1 MPYTLSDEEKNRLR
15 EEYLKNVATINKYLS
30 EESRVRPDLK
40 TLNKRL
46 NDPNEQRTYK
56 KGLELNARERRRQ
69 EIYDNLADKY
79 RHLKQPG
86 KQYALNRL
94 ISYQFDM
101 SDDPEAQAYNEN
113 VIKNYYLHPEA
124 MAQRECKK
132 IIKYNPQEA
141 LKISKSKDMEGFLME
156 YYERH
161 AEEVENAFGLLG
173 TTNNINRDEIKTPE
187 AKQYLDG
194 IAPSYEVLS
203 TSSEVAKNMTDGFF
217 TMPKLTME
225 QEEELFDSNFDRENA
240 ELNEELKRQ
249 KRMATFR
256 SQSYK
261 QYKDFFNKM
270 EKMDKDLC
278 TPGSFNKHLAK
289 GQFNG
294 KDKYYGITTVMDEEL
309 VKDAKI
315 IKLDAKEAEKVEQL
329 FTKDFA
335 EEENFIQHD
344 FIPSV
349 KKSDEQVTK
358 DFRYEYALRNNKS
371 MVEMDKKDILSCL
384 KDHKGGIWE
393 RWRGTTSQQYKAFE
407 RSVEDYYNISE
418 NHGNRDNV
426 IKSATAYLTY
436 KGIDLK
442 GNVEE
447 QIARLGTTARG
458 RANFCLSTI
467 NALKQPEYRPENKLD
482 YVQAKENTNE
492 IKNAIEDEKVKENVI
507 GSKQPA
513 ILDKEILEDKPKEKE
528 TVDVDVVV
536 KQAEPVTET
545 KLENDEPKL

>member
-1 MPYTLSDEEKNRLR
+1 MPYTLTNAEKEQLR
-15 EEYLKNVATINKYLS
+15 QKYLDNVATINKYLPD
-30 EESRVRPDLK
+30 ELKVRPDLK

-69 EIYDNLADKY
+69 EIYDELADKY
-79 RHLKQPG
+79 GHLKQHG

-101 SDDPEAQAYNEN
+101 SNDPEAEAYNEN

-132 IIKYNPQEA
+132 IIMYNPQEA

-173 TTNNINRDEIKTPE
+173 TVNNVNKDNIKTPE
-187 AKQYLDG
+187 TKQYLDG

-203 TSSEVAKNMTDGFF
+203 TASEVAKNMTDGFY
-217 TMPKLTME
+217 TMPKLTAE
-225 QEEELFDSNFDRENA
+225 QEEGLFDSQFEQENS

-249 KRMATFR
+249 KRINLFR
-256 SQSYK
+256 TQSYK
-261 QYKDFFNKM
+261 QYKDFFKTM
-270 EKMDKDLC
+270 EKTNKDLC
-278 TPGSFNKHLAK
+278 TPGSLNAYVAE
-289 GQFNG
+289 G
-294 KDKYYGITTVMDEEL
+294 KFGTKTKYYGITSVMDGLE
-309 VKDAKI
+309 KDVKI
-315 IKLDAKEAEKVEQL
+315 IKLDDEKKNSIEQL

-335 EEENFIQHD
+335 EEENFVQHD

-349 KKSDEQVTK
+349 KKSEEQVK
-358 DFRYEYALRNNKS
+358 RDFRYEYALLNNKS
-371 MVEMDKKDILSCL
+371 MAEMDKKDMLSCL
-384 KDHKGGIWE
+384 ADHKGGIWE

-418 NHGNRDNV
+418 NSGNRDNV

-436 KGIDLK
+436 KGIDLN

-458 RANFCLSTI
+458 RAKFCLSAI

-482 YVQAKENTNE
+482 YVQAKENSNDIKNE
-492 IKNAIEDEKVKENVI
+492 IVDEKVKENAI
-507 GSKQPA
+507 GNKQPA
-513 ILDKEILEDKPKEKE
+513 IPDKAVIEDKVIEN
-528 TVDVDVVV
+528 DVVV
-536 KQAEPVTET
+536 KQAEPVTVPD
-545 KLENDEPKL
+545 LENDEPKL

>member
-1 MPYTLSDEEKNRLR
+1 MPYTLTNAEKEQLR
-15 EEYLKNVATINKYLS
+15 QKYLDNVATINKYLPD
-30 EESRVRPDLK
+30 ELKVRPDLK
-40 TLNKRL
+40 TLNKRI

-69 EIYDNLADKY
+69 EIYDELADKY
-79 RHLKQPG
+79 GHLKQHG

-101 SDDPEAQAYNEN
+101 SNDPEAKEYNEN

-173 TTNNINRDEIKTPE
+173 TVNNVNKDNIKTPE
-187 AKQYLDG
+187 TKQYLDG

-203 TSSEVAKNMTDGFF
+203 TASEVAKNMTDGFY
-217 TMPKLTME
+217 TMPKLTAE
-225 QEEELFDSNFDRENA
+225 QEEALFDSKFEQENN
-240 ELNEELKRQ
+240 ELNDELKRQ
-249 KRMATFR
+249 KRINLFR
-256 SQSYK
+256 TQSYK
-261 QYKDFFNKM
+261 QYKDFFKTM

-289 GQFNG
+289 GNFNG
-294 KDKYYGITTVMDEEL
+294 KDKYYGITSVMDEGL
-309 VKDAKI
+309 VNDAKI
-315 IKLDAKEAEKVEQL
+315 IKLDAETTEKIEQL

-335 EEENFIQHD
+335 EEENFVQHD

-349 KKSDEQVTK
+349 KKSEEQVTK
-358 DFRYEYALRNNKS
+358 DFRYEYALHNNKS
-371 MVEMDKKDILSCL
+371 MAEMDKKDMLSCL
-384 KDHKGGIWE
+384 ADHKGGIWE

-436 KGIDLK
+436 KGIDLN

-458 RANFCLSTI
+458 RAKFCLSAI

-482 YVQAKENTNE
+482 YVQAKENSNDIKNE
-492 IKNAIEDEKVKENVI
+492 IVDEKVKENAI
-507 GSKQPA
+507 GNKQPA
-513 ILDKEILEDKPKEKE
+513 IPDKAVIEDKVIEN
-528 TVDVDVVV
+528 DVVV
-536 KQAEPVTET
+536 KQAEPVTVT
-545 KLENDEPKL
+545 DLENDEPKL

>member
-1 MPYTLSDEEKNRLR
+1 MPYTLTNAEKDQLR
-15 EEYLKNVATINKYLS
+15 QQYLNNVATINKYLS
-30 EESRVRPDLK
+30 DDSKVRPDLK

-69 EIYDNLADKY
+69 QIYDELADKY
-79 RHLKQPG
+79 GHLKQKG

-94 ISYQFDM
+94 ISYQFDL
-101 SDDPEAQAYNEN
+101 SNDPEAKAYNEN

-173 TTNNINRDEIKTPE
+173 TTNNINRDNIKTPE

-203 TSSEVAKNMTDGFF
+203 TASEVAKNMTDGFY
-217 TMPKLTME
+217 TMPKLTAE
-225 QEEELFDSNFDRENA
+225 QEEELFDSKFQQENN
-240 ELNEELKRQ
+240 ELNDELKRQ
-249 KRMATFR
+249 KRLNMFR
-256 SQSYK
+256 TQSYK

-270 EKMDKDLC
+270 ENMDKDLC

-289 GQFNG
+289 GSFNG
-294 KDKYYGITTVMDEEL
+294 KDKYYGITTVMDKEL
-309 VKDAKI
+309 ANDAKI
-315 IKLDAKEAEKVEQL
+315 IKLNAEEAEKVEQL
-329 FTKDFA
+329 FTKDYA

-349 KKSDEQVTK
+349 KKSEEQVTK
-358 DFRYEYALRNNKS
+358 DFRYEYALLNNKS
-371 MVEMDKKDILSCL
+371 MAEMDKKDMRSCL
-384 KDHKGGIWE
+384 ADHKGGIWE
-393 RWRGTTSQQYKAFE
+393 RWRGTTSRQYKAFE

-418 NHGNRDNV
+418 NSGNRDNV

-436 KGIDLK
+436 KGIDLN

-458 RANFCLSTI
+458 RAKFCLSAI

-482 YVQAKENTNE
+482 YVQTKENSND
-492 IKNAIEDEKVKENVI
+492 IKNEIEDEKVKANVI
-507 GSKQPA
+507 GNKEPA
-513 ILDKEILEDKPKEKE
+513 IPDKAVVEDKVIEN
-528 TVDVDVVV
+528 DIVV
-536 KQAEPVTET
+536 KQAEPIPET
-545 KLENDEPKL
+545 NLENDEPKL

>member
-1 MPYTLSDEEKNRLR
+1 MPYTLTNAEKQQLR
-15 EEYLKNVATINKYLS
+15 QKYLDNVATMNKYLPD
-30 EESRVRPDLK
+30 ELQVRPDLK
-40 TLNKRL
+40 TLNKRM

-69 EIYDNLADKY
+69 EIYDELADKY

-101 SDDPEAQAYNEN
+101 SNDPEAKEYNEN

-141 LKISKSKDMEGFLME
+141 LTISKSKDMEGFLME

-173 TTNNINRDEIKTPE
+173 TVNNVNKDNIKTPE
-187 AKQYLDG
+187 TKQYLDG

-203 TSSEVAKNMTDGFF
+203 TASEVAKNMTDGFY
-217 TMPKLTME
+217 TMPKLTAE
-225 QEEELFDSNFDRENA
+225 QEEALFDSKFEQENTG
-240 ELNEELKRQ
+240 LNDELKRQ
-249 KRMATFR
+249 KRLNTFR
-256 SQSYK
+256 TQSYK
-261 QYKDFFNKM
+261 QYKDFFKTM

-278 TPGSFNKHLAK
+278 TPGSFNKYLAK
-289 GQFNG
+289 GSFNG
-294 KDKYYGITTVMDEEL
+294 KDKYYGITTVMDKEL

-315 IKLDAKEAEKVEQL
+315 IKLNAEETEKIEQL

-335 EEENFIQHD
+335 EEENFVQHD

-349 KKSDEQVTK
+349 KKSEEQVTK
-358 DFRYEYALRNNKS
+358 DFRYEYALHNNKS
-371 MVEMDKKDILSCL
+371 MAEMDKKDMLSCL
-384 KDHKGGIWE
+384 ADHKGGIWE

-418 NHGNRDNV
+418 NSGNRDNV

-436 KGIDLK
+436 KGIDLN

-458 RANFCLSTI
+458 RANFCLSAI

-482 YVQAKENTNE
+482 YVQAKENSNDIKNE
-492 IKNAIEDEKVKENVI
+492 IVDEKANENAI
-507 GSKQPA
+507 GKQPA
-513 ILDKEILEDKPKEKE
+513 IPDKSVIEDKVIEN
-528 TVDVDVVV
+528 DVVV
-536 KQAEPVTET
+536 KQAEPITVTD
-545 KLENDEPKL
+545 LENDEPKI